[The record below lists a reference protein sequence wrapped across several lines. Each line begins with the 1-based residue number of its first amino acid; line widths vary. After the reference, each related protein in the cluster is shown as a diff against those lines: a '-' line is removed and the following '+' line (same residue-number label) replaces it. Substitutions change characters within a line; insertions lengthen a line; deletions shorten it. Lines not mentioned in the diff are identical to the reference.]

1 MDTNSNK
8 DVRATGGAP
17 SFRNRAILAV
27 GVLALA
33 GGLIAWTAIDSTAA
47 PGPASQP
54 STSVSSLPNGHILAP
69 SGDSYAPIV
78 EKLQPAV
85 VTIRSERTA
94 RVASQGM
101 PDDPQLRE
109 FFGQFGRQFGQQFT
123 QPGDGQGQQMPE
135 QRERGLGSGV
145 IVKADGYILTNN
157 HVVEGSDRVT
167 VDLSDGRSLD
177 AKVVGTDKPSDL
189 AVVKIDAKDLPTLT
203 LGNSD
208 AVRVG
213 DIVLAVGNP
222 LGIGQ
227 TVTMGIVSAKGRA
240 TDGPGDGGYQDFIQT
255 DAPINKGN
263 SGGALVNTLGELIGI
278 NSQILSPSG
287 GSIGIGFA
295 IPSNMARNVM
305 SQLIDGGTVHRGML
319 GVTIQ
324 PVTSEIARSL
334 KLNTVGGA
342 LVNAVTPGGAADK
355 AGVERGDVI
364 IAVND
369 EAVRDGNTLRNQI
382 AQLQP
387 GTNVRLRLTR
397 DGAER
402 SINVTLTEINVAASR
417 NGEPVAG
424 NDGSGYGMSV
434 QPLTPNIA
442 RQLGTNAREGVVV
455 TAVQPSGR
463 ASEAGFRAG
472 DVISE
477 VDGQAVNTPE
487 ALRSALQSGNRPAL
501 LLVTREG
508 QSVYLTLERSK

>member
-1 MDTNSNK
+1 MDTNSTK

-17 SFRNRAILAV
+17 FRNRALLSA
-27 GVLALA
+27 GVLAIA
-33 GGLIAWTAIDSTAA
+33 GWLIAWTAIESNATQ
-47 PGPASQP
+47 GPATAP
-54 STSVSSLPNGHILAP
+54 NAVVSTVTGNTLAP
-69 SGDSYAPIV
+69 NGDSYAPIV

-85 VTIRSERTA
+85 VTIRSERMA

-101 PDDPQLRE
+101 PDDPRLRE
-109 FFGQFGRQFGQQFT
+109 FFGQFGRQFGQQFMV
-123 QPGDGQGQQMPE
+123 PEQMPE
-135 QRERGLGSGV
+135 QRQSGLGSGV
-145 IVKADGYILTNN
+145 IMKTDGYILTNN
-157 HVVEGSDRVT
+157 HVVDGSDRVT

-177 AKVVGTDKPSDL
+177 AKVVGTDAPSDL
-189 AVVKIDAKDLPTLT
+189 AVLKIDAKDLPTLT

-263 SGGALVNTLGELIGI
+263 SGGALVNTRGELIGI

-305 SQLIDGGTVHRGML
+305 SQLIEDGTVHRGML

-324 PVTSEIARSL
+324 PVTSDIARSL
-334 KLNTVGGA
+334 KLSTVGGA

-364 IAVND
+364 LAVND
-369 EAVRDGNTLRNQI
+369 ASVKDGNMLRNAI
-382 AQLQP
+382 AQLRP
-387 GTNVRLRLTR
+387 GTNVRLRIVR
-397 DGAER
+397 DGSER
-402 SINVTLTEINVAASR
+402 SIDVTLAELKVAASR

-424 NDGSGYGMSV
+424 NDGSGHGMSV

-442 RQLGTNAREGVVV
+442 RQMGIESRDGVVV
-455 TAVQPSGR
+455 TGVQPSGR
-463 ASEAGFRAG
+463 AAEAGFRAG
-472 DVISE
+472 DVITE
-477 VDGQAVNTPE
+477 VDGNSVRTPD
-487 ALRSALQSGNRPAL
+487 ALRDALKSGDRPAL
-501 LLVTREG
+501 LLVTRDG
-508 QSVYLTLERSK
+508 QSVYLTLDRSK